1 MIAIHIFRNVLWHLI
16 FYADYSNRYIA
27 TLTQCSHPVVSTI
40 RSKLTELQLTWL
52 VIKQMSNSELKAV
65 FYPKLTNR
73 QSNKVEPDYTEVLRQ
88 KELPRKKQKSLAIL
102 SIEYR
107 IQYGNRAY
115 KQTVFYERIRA
126 FLKKNNATMTQF
138 YRPGEV
144 MFIDYLGSKAKYQKN
159 GKVVFIPI
167 FVAWIK
173 NYQHVLLIGP
183 TGKGKTTLAC
193 ALANEAIKQQVPTLF
208 YRMANLLLE
217 LVAAKKENTLDKLT
231 RKINRAPLLISKAVP
246 TIRKK
251 MTLYK
256 ACLALE
262 KSLRQPSLA
271 TFLNSGM

>member
-88 KELPRKKQKSLAIL
+88 KELPSKKQKSLAIL

-262 KSLRQPSLA
+262 KALRQPSLA
-271 TFLNSGM
+271 TFLSSGM